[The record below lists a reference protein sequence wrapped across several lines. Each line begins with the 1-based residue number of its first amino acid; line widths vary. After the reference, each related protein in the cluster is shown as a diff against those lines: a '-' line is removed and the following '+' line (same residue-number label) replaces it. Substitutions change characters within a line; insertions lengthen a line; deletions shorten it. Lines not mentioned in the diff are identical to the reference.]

1 MQDVAVIPSQ
11 IGKDLSD
18 SARALLASP
27 NLADNAHRFVRW
39 CADSMNRWQ
48 QRRVL
53 RTLDDR
59 MLADIGVTRWEMHV
73 EAAKPF
79 WKP

>member
-1 MQDVAVIPSQ
+1 VHSAVAMPSR
-11 IGKDLSD
+11 IEKELAE

-27 NLADNAHRFVRW
+27 NLKEHARRFVRW
-39 CADSMNRWQ
+39 CLESANRRQ

-53 RTLDDR
+53 LTLDDR
-59 MLADIGVTRWEMHV
+59 MLADIGVTRWEVKV

-79 WKP
+79 WQM

>member
-27 NLADNAHRFVRW
+27 NLFAHARRLLRW
-39 CADSMNRWQ
+39 CVMSADRWE

-53 RTLDDR
+53 LTLDDR
-59 MLADIGVTRWEMHV
+59 MLRDIGITRWDVHF
-73 EAAKPF
+73 EAGKPF
-79 WKP
+79 WRE